1 LRKVLGDH
9 ESITTENVAD
19 LVSQIKGN
27 QNQMDAVT
35 RYANGHL
42 FRFYESGPR
51 TSLVK
56 AIAEVTAS
64 TTEKDWS
71 DFDLYAERVKKIAI
85 FSAERNCYLYADAE
99 QTWLQDAVE
108 SQGQQIAHEFHKGD
122 KVMLMNAFQCYLK
135 RMKRIIPMEIL
146 ASKQMGFNLGI
157 KCIRGAYMDEERN
170 RAAKEGRESPVWDTI
185 EDTHACYNGNVEA
198 ICTQMTTRD
207 RVMFGSHNAASVT
220 MIKDFITEKF
230 PEKKK
235 AVFIAQLYGFS
246 DNLTYGLREA
256 GFEVKKY
263 VPYGPYN

>member
-1 LRKVLGDH
+1 MRKVLGDH

-19 LVSQIKGN
+19 LVSQIKGT

-135 RMKRIIPMEIL
+135 RTINIIPLEL
-146 ASKQMGFNLGI
+146 KAAKQMGYNAGI
-157 KCIRGAYMDEERN
+157 KMVRGAYM
-170 RAAKEGRESPVWDTI
+170 V
-185 EDTHACYNGNVEA
+185 
-198 ICTQMTTRD
+198 Q
-207 RVMFGSHNAASVT
+207 
-220 MIKDFITEKF
+220 
-230 PEKKK
+230 EKKWAK
-235 AVFIAQLYGFS
+235 DHG
-246 DNLTYGLREA
+246 T
-256 GFEVKKY
+256 
-263 VPYGPYN
+263 PYPIWDDI